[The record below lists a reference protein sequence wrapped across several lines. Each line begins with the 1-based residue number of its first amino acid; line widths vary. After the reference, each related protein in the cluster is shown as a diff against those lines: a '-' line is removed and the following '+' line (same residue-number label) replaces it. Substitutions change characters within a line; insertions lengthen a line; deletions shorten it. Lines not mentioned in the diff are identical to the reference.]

1 MAAKIVVKKQSKLKK
16 KILEKDSKPVKE
28 EKEEKEVEEVKEDTM
43 DVSTEVQE
51 EVIVKKRRKKN
62 KSNRSE
68 NIVLAILILIL
79 LGSFA
84 GIGFLFYKYFYAGA
98 SSNKYGDRLDGIEN
112 YPLPSTFNSDVEALY
127 KDEKSINKVITNVQ
141 GKIIYIDIDFK
152 EAVKVET
159 AETLATKALE
169 VVGENNLTFYDI
181 QYILTYSGEEENKN
195 FPIFGA
201 KKTTSPKVVW
211 SKVK

>member
-28 EKEEKEVEEVKEDTM
+28 EKIEKEVEEVKEDTI
-43 DVSTEVQE
+43 DVSDGVHE
-51 EVIVKKRRKKN
+51 EVIVKKRRRN

-68 NIVLAILILIL
+68 NIVLGILILIL

-112 YPLPSTFNSDVEALY
+112 YPLPSTLNSDVEALY

-141 GKIIYIDIDFK
+141 GKTLYIDIDFK
-152 EAVKVET
+152 
-159 AETLATKALE
+159 
-169 VVGENNLTFYDI
+169 
-181 QYILTYSGEEENKN
+181 
-195 FPIFGA
+195 
-201 KKTTSPKVVW
+201 
-211 SKVK
+211 

>member
-28 EKEEKEVEEVKEDTM
+28 EKIEKEVEEVKEDTI
-43 DVSTEVQE
+43 DVSDEVQE
-51 EVIVKKRRKKN
+51 EVIVKKRRRN

-112 YPLPSTFNSDVEALY
+112 YPLPSTLNSDVEALY

>member
-28 EKEEKEVEEVKEDTM
+28 EKIEKEVEEVKEDTI
-43 DVSTEVQE
+43 DVSNDVQE
-51 EVIVKKRRKKN
+51 EVIVKKRRRN

-98 SSNKYGDRLDGIEN
+98 SSNKYGDRLEGIEN
-112 YPLPSTFNSDVEALY
+112 YPLPSTLNSDVEALY

-141 GKIIYIDIDFK
+141 GKIIYIDIDLK
-152 EAVKVET
+152 KAVKVET